1 MSVKARK
8 RVYEMLAGLQINFC
22 TQKEKLEKRNGNHD
36 TAVQVQEPCIVPQFL

>member
-36 TAVQVQEPCIVPQFL
+36 TAVQVQEPCIVLQFL